1 VVPRKGNQARS
12 QWFTPVILP
21 AWEAEIR
28 RIGVWV
34 RKTPIS
40 KITRAKRTGGV
51 AQVVEHLFC
60 DHLLCKLK
68 ILTVNPSPTKK
79 KKEKG
84 KTSSKKEQEN

>member
-1 VVPRKGNQARS
+1 
-12 QWFTPVILP
+12 
-21 AWEAEIR
+21 
-28 RIGVWV
+28 
-34 RKTPIS
+34 
-40 KITRAKRTGGV
+40 V

-60 DHLLCKLK
+60 EHLLCKLK